1 LSDVEFTVQLLQLL
15 PGGEHLD
22 VRAPG
27 TIDAIE
33 RLRAHELL
41 DADDADVLEEAYRF
55 CERARNARYLQTA
68 QPSDALPTDRT
79 ELERLALLLGY
90 VHRPHSTLRD
100 DYRRVTR
107 RARRVVER
115 VFYGT

>member
-1 LSDVEFTVQLLQLL
+1 VQLLQLVH
-15 PGGEHLD
+15 GGEHPD
-22 VRAPG
+22 VRESG
-27 TIDAIE
+27 TIDALG
-33 RLRAHELL
+33 RLRANALL
-41 DADDADVLEEAYRF
+41 DAEDADVLEEAYRF

-68 QPSDALPTDRT
+68 QPSDALPTHRA

-90 VHRPHSTLRD
+90 VHRPHSALRD

-115 VFYGT
+115 VFYDT